1 LLEKDDTKAAV
12 AVRFLGGEM
21 ADTPMVDRLRSVSRD
36 VFIVI
41 YVYSVLFREMVLC

>member
-1 LLEKDDTKAAV
+1 LLEKDDTKAV

-21 ADTPMVDRLRSVSRD
+21 AEIPVVDRLRSVSRD